1 MTVTRSLELEPG
13 MVSFARVRDQFQS
26 SGIKQIAEAL
36 GISIGTVDRALHDR
50 DGVSVAT
57 RSKVLAMV
65 KKLNYRPNVAA
76 RSLKLR
82 RVLRVAVHL
91 PVHLSPFFDLLRA
104 GIRSASLESQGSQVE
119 LEFRSY
125 PRIGEDDL
133 KLLQEDLKHGF
144 DGFILT
150 PGDPRRIDPVL
161 RSIAAEGK
169 SVLCV
174 ASDAPHSPRLGS
186 VGVDAFVSGGI
197 AAELLA
203 MRLSH
208 EASVAVVTG
217 DITTQDHNEKLRGFA
232 ASLSV
237 MAPRLHLISAVET
250 HEQPDEAYTATLALL
265 SRKDPPAGVYVSTAN
280 SLPVLRAVEE
290 RGLLGRIHVITTDLF
305 PELVPLIESGAV
317 LSTLHQRPFTQGKL
331 AYEQL
336 LRFLADGSR
345 PQLVTKLAPHIVLR
359 SNLTLFSKDPEH
371 NALSAEASHRL

>member
-1 MTVTRSLELEPG
+1 MWYAV
-13 MVSFARVRDQFQS
+13 ARVKDQLKP

-57 RSKVLAMV
+57 RARILAMAQ
-65 KKLNYRPNVAA
+65 KLNYRPNIAA

-82 RVLRVAVHL
+82 RVVRIAVHL
-91 PVHLSPFFDLLRA
+91 PVHLSSFFDLLRA
-104 GIRSASLESQGSQVE
+104 GIRSAALEAQGSNVQV
-119 LEFRSY
+119 EFRSY

-133 KLLQEDLKHGF
+133 RALEEDLKLGF

-150 PGDPRRIDPVL
+150 PGDPRRIDPLL
-161 RSIAAEGK
+161 RRIAADGK

-197 AAELLA
+197 AAELLG
-203 MRLSH
+203 MRLSR

-217 DITTQDHNEKLRGFA
+217 DLTTQDHNEKLRGFA

-250 HEQPDEAYTATLALL
+250 HEQPDQAYTATLALL
-265 SRKDPPAGVYVSTAN
+265 ARKDRPAAIYVNTAN

-290 RGLLGRIHVITTDLF
+290 RGLLGKIQVITTDLF

-331 AYEQL
+331 AFEQL
-336 LRFLADGSR
+336 LRYLAEGSR
-345 PQLVTKLAPHIVLR
+345 PQPVTKLAPHIVLR
-359 SNLTLFSKDPEH
+359 SNLRLFSENPEH
-371 NALSAEASHRL
+371 NAVP